1 MTTNAL
7 IRIRSKSIS
16 DVFSSTEWEE
26 DKEDLLPKK
35 DNDYRKSAFE
45 KWKSSFNL
53 NLLANDQQFGRRTSR
68 GNSKFF
74 SRPPLPSNPRPRRQ
88 SLAATL
94 RRTSIK
100 DDLKKIWDTRRVSLC
115 SLKTQIKD
123 KMTGRSHEN
132 LANRATHYCQ
142 KTSCDQNQNE
152 TEESL
157 DDSSPP
163 AFFIVDKSV
172 WTRS

>member
-1 MTTNAL
+1 MLN
-7 IRIRSKSIS
+7 
-16 DVFSSTEWEE
+16 VFKIFT
-26 DKEDLLPKK
+26 
-35 DNDYRKSAFE
+35 F
-45 KWKSSFNL
+45 
-53 NLLANDQQFGRRTSR
+53 QFQ
-68 GNSKFF
+68 
-74 SRPPLPSNPRPRRQ
+74 SNPRPRRQ

-100 DDLKKIWDTRRVSLC
+100 DDLKVFIISRSKKKKFQKIWDTRRVSLC

-157 DDSSPP
+157 DD
-163 AFFIVDKSV
+163 
-172 WTRS
+172 R